1 MNEPARDARCAAC
14 DFANL
19 PGSRYCSQCGV
30 QIGNAEAPASRNSR
44 EVELAPASAADSG
57 VDARASAEH
66 MADPLIGVVIAGR
79 YRIVEPIGRGGMGV
93 VYKVEHARI
102 GKLMAL
108 KLLTGELSRDQ
119 ELVGRFKR
127 EALMVSKL
135 SHPNTVQVFD
145 YGAAE
150 GITYLAMEYLRGD
163 DLGRIIRKTGPLSPE
178 RTAKIVIQICSSL
191 AEAHDLDIV
200 HRDLKPEN
208 IMIIRGH
215 SDSDLVKVLDFGL
228 AKLRESTELGEV
240 TTRGAIVGTPYYM
253 APEQIRGE
261 AADQRSDIYALGAL
275 MYACL
280 TARPVFDAPRPMGVL
295 TKHLTEAPQSPSARF
310 PELAIPARMSAIV
323 LKALT
328 KESAYRFQHVREL
341 QRALVDELR
350 GEGSPSVDLLL
361 DSGQVQKLTQ
371 AGEDLATRDEVES
384 YERKLRRRGQF
395 VWGALAVGVLA
406 GGLLGWRLMDRVG
419 AHAGFSGLERE
430 PNNSPAEA
438 TPLPFGQEVIG
449 QLGARLDPHTSDRDF
464 YRVDVPE
471 GVRAVRIKT
480 GALPN
485 MALCTFVYRVGTE
498 SPIGRYC
505 TGRAAR
511 ELTIDALELA
521 PGGYL
526 IAVMQDRNDGEIPV
540 LENVSDSYRLR
551 VEQVEIAPDRELE
564 PNDSP
569 RDANRVVPGTIFR
582 GRLSWMRDIDA
593 VCVEGS
599 GKVQFVVEDAP
610 GSARP
615 PHAVLEVTPRGGP
628 ADGIPV
634 RVHRQGASPP
644 GKERDAISPWTS
656 PEVDASS
663 GNVCLVLQLVVNPW
677 APTPHPRVAPASDEE
692 YIVRVEQL

>member
-1 MNEPARDARCAAC
+1 VNEPASDARCAAC
-14 DFANL
+14 EFANL
-19 PGSRYCSQCGV
+19 PGSHFCSQCGAP
-30 QIGNAEAPASRNSR
+30 IGEAAPRSRNSR
-44 EVELAPASAADSG
+44 ELEIAPATAAESG
-57 VDARASAEH
+57 VDARSGTDYV
-66 MADPLIGVVIAGR
+66 ADPLIGVVIAGR
-79 YRIVEPIGRGGMGV
+79 YRIVEPLGRGGMGV

-150 GITYLAMEYLRGD
+150 GMTYLAMEYLRGD

-178 RTAKIVIQICSSL
+178 RTAKIVVQICSSL

-208 IMIIRGH
+208 IMIIRGP

-275 MYACL
+275 LYACL
-280 TARPVFDAPRPMGVL
+280 TGRPVFDAPRPMGVL
-295 TKHLTEAPQSPSARF
+295 TKHLTEAAPSPTTRF
-310 PELAIPARMSAIV
+310 PELAIPGRLSAIV
-323 LKALT
+323 LKALA
-328 KESAYRFQHVREL
+328 KEPAARFQHVREL

-350 GEGSPSVDLLL
+350 GEGMPSVDLLL

-371 AGEDLATRDEVES
+371 ASEDLATRDEVES

-395 VWGALAVGVLA
+395 VWGALLFGAAVGALI
-406 GGLLGWRLMDRVG
+406 GWRLMTQVG
-419 AHAGFSGLERE
+419 ARVGFSGLELE
-430 PNNSPAEA
+430 PNNTAAEA

-449 QLGARLDPHTSDRDF
+449 QLGQRLDPHTSDRDF
-464 YRVDVPE
+464 FRVDVPSD
-471 GVRAVRIKT
+471 VQAVRIRAT
-480 GALPN
+480 ALPN
-485 MALCTFVYRVGTE
+485 MALCAFLYKVGME

-505 TGRAAR
+505 AGRAAR
-511 ELTIDALELA
+511 DLTVDALELV
-521 PGGYL
+521 PGSYL
-526 IAVMQDRNDGEIPV
+526 VAVMQDRDDGEIPV
-540 LENVSDSYRLR
+540 LENVSDPYRLR
-551 VEQVEIAPDRELE
+551 VERVEPAPDRELE

-569 RDANRVVPGTIFR
+569 RDANRVSPGTTFR
-582 GRLSWMRDIDA
+582 GRLAWMRDVDA
-593 VCVEGS
+593 ICVEGA
-599 GKVQFVVEDAP
+599 GKVRFVVEDAP
-610 GSARP
+610 GTARP
-615 PHAVLEVTPRGGP
+615 PHAVLEVTPKGGP
-628 ADGIPV
+628 SDGIPI
-634 RVHRQGASPP
+634 RVHRQGATLP
-644 GKERDAISPWTS
+644 GKERDAVSPWTS
-656 PEVDASS
+656 PDVDASS
-663 GNVCLVLQLVVNPW
+663 GSACLVLQLVVNPW
-677 APTPHPRVAPASDEE
+677 APTPHPRVAPAGDEE
-692 YIVRVEQL
+692 YVIRVEQP